1 MTEPTLSRGMQG
13 FADDPEEKDGIS
25 RENKGRGLRVKFGFI
40 ELFVVGVLTLF
51 GQGSKGDAVPLG

>member
-1 MTEPTLSRGMQG
+1 MCRIDNGLHLGGKHAT
-13 FADDPEEKDGIS
+13 DPVEREGICN
-25 RENKGRGLRVKFGFI
+25 ELVTFKFGFI